1 MLVICIPFTSFNP
14 SSGPGR
20 REEGRGRGEGGCAL
34 LLCSLNAVEAEM
46 LKSGLERWRD
56 GPGER
61 ARRPFAELQG
71 VGQVEP
77 GEAAPAASG
86 GRAVKGLGPQ
96 RHGGTGR
103 SRSGGG
109 RGSRSA
115 RPSLSQSSLAGYGVR
130 LLRSCL
136 VGVVPTVL
144 PGCGGLGGRE
154 GEVRVIV
161 TGKDREEG
169 GKSCCLP

>member
-1 MLVICIPFTSFNP
+1 
-14 SSGPGR
+14 
-20 REEGRGRGEGGCAL
+20 
-34 LLCSLNAVEAEM
+34 M

-56 GPGER
+56 GPGKR
-61 ARRPFAELQG
+61 ARRPFAQLQG
-71 VGQVEP
+71 VGQVES

-86 GRAVKGLGPQ
+86 GRVVKGLGPE
-96 RHGGTGR
+96 RHGRTGR

-115 RPSLSQSSLAGYGVR
+115 RPSLSKSSLAVDGVR

-136 VGVVPTVL
+136 VGVVPAVL
-144 PGCGGLGGRE
+144 PGFGGLGGRK

-161 TGKDREEG
+161 TGTKSEEG
-169 GKSCCLP
+169 GESCYLP

>member
-20 REEGRGRGEGGCAL
+20 REEGRGKGEGGCAL
-34 LLCSLNAVEAEM
+34 LLCFLNAVEAEM

-56 GPGER
+56 GPGKR

-71 VGQVEP
+71 VGQVES

-86 GRAVKGLGPQ
+86 GRVAKGSGPE
-96 RHGGTGR
+96 RHGRTGR

-109 RGSRSA
+109 RGSLSA
-115 RPSLSQSSLAGYGVR
+115 RPSLSQSSLAVYGVR

-136 VGVVPTVL
+136 VRVVPTVL
-144 PGCGGLGGRE
+144 PGFGGLGGRK
-154 GEVRVIV
+154 GEVRRIV
-161 TGKDREEG
+161 TRKNSEEG
-169 GKSCCLP
+169 GKSCRLP